1 MLTEYQATNKK
12 LFEYPIAIA
21 RLLDRRFLV
30 KFFFSSKNSCR
41 AVETGQAS

>member
-21 RLLDRRFLV
+21 RLLGRRFLV
-30 KFFFSSKNSCR
+30 KFFSAAR
-41 AVETGQAS
+41 TLAGL